1 MEKYRIKNMKELMAI
16 SFTTK
21 GIYAQIKK
29 KYALTYEE
37 LFILTF
43 ILENKHSIYNVKDII
58 KASKFKP
65 YYITKAMQ
73 KLKDYGFLTKK
84 RNEHDERTVIIEV
97 SEEQYTKI
105 EALFNEIEAL
115 FNEIEALL

>member
-1 MEKYRIKNMKELMAI
+1 MEKFQIKNMKELMKI
-16 SFTTK
+16 SCTTK
-21 GIYAQIKK
+21 CIYAEIKK
-29 KYALTYEE
+29 KYGLTYEE

-43 ILENKHSIYNVKDII
+43 ILEHKSATYNVKDII

-84 RNEHDERTVIIEV
+84 RNEQDERTVIIEV
-97 SEEQYTKI
+97 SKAQYEKI
-105 EALFNEIEAL
+105 EQLFSEIEV
-115 FNEIEALL
+115 LL

>member
-43 ILENKHSIYNVKDII
+43 ILEISI
-58 KASKFKP
+58 
-65 YYITKAMQ
+65 
-73 KLKDYGFLTKK
+73 
-84 RNEHDERTVIIEV
+84 
-97 SEEQYTKI
+97 
-105 EALFNEIEAL
+105 LFIM
-115 FNEIEALL
+115 